1 MFSAGPRGLDLC
13 TKAVMPKVRGYL
25 LPQTQ
30 ILSFTVLP
38 TAPPPSRCQ
47 FASLYQGFPF
57 QVAFWI
63 KAAVGSIQGSKFRHC
78 GSVRVQRSLPA
89 SRSPRTTEKTAMWSF
104 KPVSKGT
111 LLKFRFSQDWLLLWV
126 AIGRYWAEE
135 WLKKT
140 ELFPGSLCC
149 LWISTY
155 HSALYPAAVFCR
167 LVGKLIIAL
176 SAGFTPSPSSL
187 TISSVPPALL
197 PDSSLARWTLP
208 ADPGSHLHG
217 HSIAVNKTRPGCLH
231 TNVNKV
237 TVYHLKAVS
246 GSACVWLGMEFSVFS
261 QRSPRLGWPKSVSS
275 PSPTLVPWPCWAC
288 HPTSCLYSLLHKDLP
303 TLQLNHHFLGIT

>member
-25 LPQTQ
+25 MPQTQ

-57 QVAFWI
+57 RVAFWI
-63 KAAVGSIQGSKFRHC
+63 KAAVGSIQGSRFRHC

-126 AIGRYWAEE
+126 TTGTYWAE
-135 WLKKT
+135 
-140 ELFPGSLCC
+140 G
-149 LWISTY
+149 
-155 HSALYPAAVFCR
+155 R
-167 LVGKLIIAL
+167 LNFSQA
-176 SAGFTPSPSSL
+176 PS
-187 TISSVPPALL
+187 
-197 PDSSLARWTLP
+197 
-208 ADPGSHLHG
+208 
-217 HSIAVNKTRPGCLH
+217 
-231 TNVNKV
+231 
-237 TVYHLKAVS
+237 AVS
-246 GSACVWLGMEFSVFS
+246 GS
-261 QRSPRLGWPKSVSS
+261 PRI
-275 PSPTLVPWPCWAC
+275 TQPCILRLCFVIWWEN
-288 HPTSCLYSLLHKDLP
+288 LSLLCLLGLLLLP
-303 TLQLNHHFLGIT
+303 HHLQ